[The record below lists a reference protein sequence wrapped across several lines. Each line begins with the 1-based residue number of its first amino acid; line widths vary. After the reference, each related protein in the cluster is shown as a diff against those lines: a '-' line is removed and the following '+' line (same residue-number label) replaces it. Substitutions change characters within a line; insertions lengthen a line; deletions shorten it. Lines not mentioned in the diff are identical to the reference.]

1 MIPNSLKN
9 ILFPFLL
16 TTSFFLC
23 GCQDSDSQQDTKKE
37 QDTLFQYSV
46 LSTLLQG
53 VYDGNMSC
61 SELKE
66 HGDFGLGTFNAID
79 GEMVVYE
86 NKVYQVASDGVA
98 RIADNNHLIPFAA
111 VTHFEADE
119 VITLKQTL
127 ECSELKTY
135 IDQLLPTKNIAYAIK
150 INGQFD
156 YIKTRSVPKQSK
168 PYPVLVDVLK
178 TQPTFE
184 FYDSKGTIIG
194 FRLPSF
200 MSPANASGY
209 HFHFLTE
216 QKNAGGHL
224 LECRTEDVTIELDYT
239 DKWQTLLPSDSE
251 FYNVNITD
259 ESYQ

>member
-1 MIPNSLKN
+1 MIHNSLKN
-9 ILFPFLL
+9 TFFFLL
-16 TTSFFLC
+16 LTISFFFY
-23 GCQDSDSQQDTKKE
+23 GCQDTDSHKEIQKE

-46 LSTLLQG
+46 LSSLLQG

-61 SELKE
+61 GELKE

-86 NKVYQVASDGVA
+86 NKVYRVSSDGVA
-98 RIADNNHLIPFAA
+98 RIVSDEDKIPFAA
-111 VTHFEADE
+111 VTFFEADKT
-119 VITLKQTL
+119 ISLTQTL
-127 ECSELKTY
+127 DCTELKTY
-135 IDQLLPTKNIAYAIK
+135 IDQLLPTKNIGYAIK
-150 INGQFD
+150 IKGQFE
-156 YIKTRSVPKQSK
+156 YIKTRSVPKQNK

-184 FYDSKGTIIG
+184 FYEQKGTIIG

-200 MSPANASGY
+200 MSPANAAGY

-216 QKNAGGHL
+216 DKNAGGHL
-224 LECRTEDVTIELDYT
+224 LECKIEDVIIELDYT
-239 DKWQTLLPSDSE
+239 DKWHIELPSDSE
-251 FYNVNITD
+251 YYNINITD